1 MGKFLGDTR
10 GLCKRICI
18 ELTRGFVLN
27 NGAILAIA
35 GRSYIEIVLDIDA
48 ILIQSCIRILYQ
60 NYCISFWF
68 YGNRLGSLGSR
79 GCWTFT

>member
-1 MGKFLGDTR
+1 MISKE
-10 GLCKRICI
+10 I
-18 ELTRGFVLN
+18 VLDIDAIF
-27 NGAILAIA
+27 GAILAIA

-48 ILIQSCIRILYQ
+48 ILIQSCMSILYQ

-79 GCWTFT
+79 GV